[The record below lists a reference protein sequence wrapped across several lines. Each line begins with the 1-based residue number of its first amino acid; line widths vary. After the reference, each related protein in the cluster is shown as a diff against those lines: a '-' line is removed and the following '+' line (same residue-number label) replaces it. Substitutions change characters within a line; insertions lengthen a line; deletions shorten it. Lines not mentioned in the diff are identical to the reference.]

1 MNKSKTKIMIANYNI
16 NNDEEIMRK
25 KHFQNSKLS
34 SDHNSI
40 PAHQKTTE
48 I

>member
-1 MNKSKTKIMIANYNI
+1 MNINYNI
-16 NNDEEIMRK
+16 NDDEEIIRK
-25 KHFQNSKLS
+25 KHFQNSELS